1 MNRFLH
7 VPMLL
12 TLLCLPSN
20 AQEQPANVP
29 QQEID
34 VGRGVLCDTA
44 KQMERFVA
52 LRDNGKEAEIAL
64 QTVNNESRIPACNVA
79 FLMFTGGKPI
89 AEMAVHGKVVSLIEI
104 TVVAISNGSA
114 WKKVPATT
122 QYTAVV
128 EGGTAI

>member
-1 MNRFLH
+1 MSRFLQ
-7 VPMLL
+7 VPLL
-12 TLLCLPSN
+12 LALFCLPAN
-20 AQEQPANVP
+20 AQEQPANAP
-29 QQEID
+29 QPEID
-34 VGRGVLCDTA
+34 VGRGVLCDTP

-79 FLMFTGGKPI
+79 FVMFTGGKPI
-89 AEMAVHGKVVSLIEI
+89 AELTIHGKRVSVIEI

-114 WKKVPATT
+114 WRKIPATT

-128 EGGTAI
+128 EGGRVI